1 MKFILYLM
9 LFVTQTA
16 NLSTAEK
23 KQGYKDVSKH
33 MWTLQSVAQT
43 EYPSHEACMLAG
55 KQLVQNIGPVMNL
68 TVMGWC
74 ICAKTGAQDNPNNQ
88 PDKSCA
94 TGADTNNKTVQDF
107 ISKNKIAPGNLPV
120 GFTPLP
126 AFDPSL
132 SK

>member
-9 LFVTQTA
+9 LFITPAA

-23 KQGYKDVSKH
+23 KQGYKDISKH
-33 MWTLQSVAQT
+33 LWTLQAVTQT
-43 EYPSHEACMLAG
+43 EYPTHEACMLAG
-55 KQLVQNIGPVMNL
+55 KQIVQNVGPVMSL

-74 ICAKTGAQDNPNNQ
+74 ICAKTGAQDDGSNQ

-94 TGADTNNKTVQDF
+94 TGADTSNLTVQDF
-107 ISKNKIAPGNLPV
+107 LSKNKIQQKNLPV

-132 SK
+132 SR